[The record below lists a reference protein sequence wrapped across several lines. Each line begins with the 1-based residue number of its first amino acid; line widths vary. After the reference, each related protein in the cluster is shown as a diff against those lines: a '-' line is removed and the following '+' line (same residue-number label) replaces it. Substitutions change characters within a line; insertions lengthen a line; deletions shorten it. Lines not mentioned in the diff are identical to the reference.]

1 MDNVMARL
9 ATERN
14 SKTIWFSL
22 SMLAAIALGYILYQ
36 DTFAIWWWVWT
47 GTGSFYAH
55 AVFVPFFVAA
65 MIWRMKDRLEAAP
78 WKHAWSGSILIAL
91 AMVMLL
97 IARDSEI
104 KIIQSVSFVLTM
116 FGVVMLLFGG
126 KRTKLMLFPLLFVLT
141 MIPIVPDQIIN
152 IIAFP
157 VQLLSTKAAVVL
169 LNALQLHAVR
179 QGTEI
184 STDNY
189 QMAVEGACSGFRTL
203 LSLLT
208 FAGAFAY
215 LIKAETWKKW
225 LLFAVSAP
233 LSLVVNSLRITF
245 IGIVGEL
252 ISKQAAATF
261 HDYSGFLVLILA
273 FLFLFNFARIIKCED
288 FLGVP
293 LQDPPPSIPSDS
305 LNNGPRPTLMEDIQG
320 ELKVVGS
327 WLKMALDW
335 RPDPRVLGRL
345 IPYILVIDGLF
356 GTAWAM
362 QGRVFKKAPPEFP
375 IATTQ
380 VPFTLNSG
388 TTTFKAEKTFS
399 TPIFDRLPKNIQDQ
413 LKPTRLINRDYTG
426 SDGSLLNLFMTA
438 GNARWTFHDPHNC
451 SLGSDA
457 VLNDVGIL
465 TIPTAKGPV
474 TVLESRFQKNGSK
487 DMYEMMYFYVVDGS
501 QLQTTQAMHKSLLF
515 QTILGTSNH
524 PSYFLRFD
532 QRVPGTDEEK
542 RQQLMHFIAATWEAI
557 SPVILNKQHAIEEP
571 PPVPA
576 ESDH

>member
-1 MDNVMARL
+1 
-9 ATERN
+9 
-14 SKTIWFSL
+14 
-22 SMLAAIALGYILYQ
+22 MLAALALGYVLYQ

-47 GTGSFYAH
+47 GTGNFYAH
-55 AVFVPFFVAA
+55 APFVPFFVAV
-65 MIWRMKDRLEAAP
+65 MIWRMKDRLSAAP
-78 WKHAWSGSILIAL
+78 WKNAWSGSILIAV

-116 FGVVMLLFGG
+116 FGVVMLLCGG
-126 KRTKLMLFPLLFVLT
+126 KRTKLMLFPLCFVLT

-179 QGTEI
+179 HGTEI
-184 STDNY
+184 TTDNY

-215 LIKAETWKKW
+215 LVKAELWKKW
-225 LLFAVSAP
+225 LLFAASAP
-233 LSLVVNSLRITF
+233 LSLIVNSLRITF

-273 FLFLFNFARIIKCED
+273 FLFLFNFARLIKCQD
-288 FLGVP
+288 LLGIP
-293 LQDPPPSIPSDS
+293 LQDGPLPSPLDRVDS
-305 LNNGPRPTLMEDIQG
+305 GPRPTLMEDIQSG
-320 ELKVVGS
+320 LKVCAVWCKTAIS
-327 WLKMALDW
+327 W
-335 RPDPRVLGRL
+335 RPDPRILSRL
-345 IPYILVIDGLF
+345 LPYILVLDGLF

-362 QGRVFKKAPPEFP
+362 QGRVFIKAPPEFP

-380 VPFTLNSG
+380 VPFTLRSG
-388 TTTFKAEKTFS
+388 TTTFKAEQTLS
-399 TPIFDRLPKNIQDQ
+399 TPLFDRLPKNIQDQ

-426 SDGSLLNLFMTA
+426 SDGSQLNLFMTA

-457 VLNDVGIL
+457 VLSDVGIL

-474 TVLESRFQKNGSK
+474 KVLESRFQRNGTSEQ
-487 DMYEMMYFYVVDGS
+487 YEMMYFYVVNGR
-501 QLQTTQAMHKSLLF
+501 QLQTTQEMHKSLLF

-532 QRVPGTDEEK
+532 QRVAGTDEQK
-542 RQQLMHFIAATWEAI
+542 RQQLIHFIAATWEAI
-557 SPVILNKQHAIEEP
+557 SPVILNKEHAIAEP
-571 PPVPA
+571 PPAPM
-576 ESDH
+576 ESEH